1 MLLGT
6 VVSNVWSTRKEESL
20 TGIKFMIVEIL
31 ETFDD
36 LKSDK
41 NKGRRRVLVAADL
54 IGAGIGD
61 KVLVT
66 KGSSARRTPEL
77 KDTPIDAVI
86 VGIIDEE
93 DSKAR

>member
-1 MLLGT
+1 MLLGI

-20 TGIKFMIVEIL
+20 TGIKFMIVEVL
-31 ETFDD
+31 ETFND
-36 LKSDK
+36 LESDE
-41 NKGRRRVLVAADL
+41 NKGRRKVLVAADM

-66 KGSSARRTPEL
+66 KGSSARRTREL
-77 KDTPIDAVI
+77 KEIPIDAVI

-93 DSKAR
+93 DGKAR